1 MATPLRLS
9 PDLET
14 DGKPSIAETPAPK
27 RRAPRPVWIIGLLAL
42 IAAVW
47 GTTYYIRTRHLVTT
61 DNAQVEARIAP
72 IASRVQA
79 FVTEVRVDDDQTVK
93 AGDTLLVLDDRDLR
107 LRLRQAEAEL
117 TAARGV
123 SGVIGGRQGTGQ
135 AQAQLEWSQDAAAS
149 AAAAVASA
157 EATERKAAADLARY
171 RGLAEK
177 QIISPQQ
184 LDAAQAAYDAAKAN
198 LESLR
203 SSATASGS
211 QVSAYSAATRIALAR
226 LAPAETAVENARL
239 QLSDTVITAPTDGI
253 IAKRSVEAGVLVQI
267 GQGLMSLVPANEIW
281 VTANM
286 KETQVGGVA
295 VGDPATFTV
304 DAYPGK
310 SFSGHVMSLS
320 PATGAKFALLPPDN
334 ATGNFTKVVQRV
346 PVRITVDGPADP
358 LRPLRPGMSVV
369 VTVKTK

>member
-9 PDLET
+9 PDVDAASKQPVGE
-14 DGKPSIAETPAPK
+14 APAAK
-27 RRAPRPVWIIGLLAL
+27 RRAPRPVWILGILAL
-42 IAAVW
+42 AVAIW
-47 GTTYYIRTRHLVTT
+47 GTTYYIRTRKLVTT
-61 DNAQVEARIAP
+61 DNAQVEARIAL
-72 IASRVQA
+72 ISSRVQA
-79 FVTEVRVDDDQTVK
+79 FVAEVRVDDDQTVK
-93 AGDTLLVLDDRDLR
+93 AGDTLMVLDDRDLR

-117 TAARGV
+117 AATR
-123 SGVIGGRQGTGQ
+123 GVIGGHQGTGQ

-157 EATERKAAADLARY
+157 EASERKAAADLARY
-171 RGLAEK
+171 KGLAEK

-203 SSATASGS
+203 RSATASGS

-226 LAPAETAVENARL
+226 LAAAETAVENARL
-239 QLSDTVITAPTDGI
+239 QLSYAVITAPTDGI
-253 IAKRSVEAGVLVQI
+253 VAKRGVEPGVLVQI
-267 GQGLMSLVPANEIW
+267 GQGLMQLVPANEIW

-286 KETQVGGVA
+286 KETQVGDIA

-310 SFSGHVMSLS
+310 TFSGHVLSLS

-358 LRPLRPGMSVV
+358 VRPLRPGMSVV
-369 VTVKTK
+369 VSVKTK

>member
-9 PDLET
+9 PDAQT
-14 DGKPSIAETPAPK
+14 DSKQSATEVPAAK
-27 RRAPRPVWIIGLLAL
+27 RRAPRSVWIFGILVLV
-42 IAAVW
+42 AAVW
-47 GTTYYIRTRHLVTT
+47 GTTYYLRTRNLVTT

-117 TAARGV
+117 AAAL
-123 SGVIGGRQGTGQ
+123 GVIGGPQGTGQ
-135 AQAQLEWSQDAAAS
+135 AQAQLQWSQDAAAS
-149 AAAAVASA
+149 ATAAVASA

-171 RGLAEK
+171 KGLAEK

-203 SSATASGS
+203 RSATASGS
-211 QVSAYSAATRIALAR
+211 QVTAYSAATRIALAR
-226 LAPAETAVENARL
+226 LAAAQTAVDNARL
-239 QLSDTVITAPTDGI
+239 QLSYTVITAPTDGI
-253 IAKRSVEAGVLVQI
+253 IAKRNVESGMLVQI

-286 KETQVGGVA
+286 KETQVGNVA

-304 DAYPGK
+304 DAYPGRT
-310 SFSGHVMSLS
+310 FTGHVMSLS

-346 PVRITVDGPADP
+346 PVRIAVDGPADP
-358 LRPLRPGMSVV
+358 ARPLRPGMSVI

>member
-1 MATPLRLS
+1 
-9 PDLET
+9 
-14 DGKPSIAETPAPK
+14 
-27 RRAPRPVWIIGLLAL
+27 
-42 IAAVW
+42 VW

-226 LAPAETAVENARL
+226 LAAAETAVENARL
-239 QLSDTVITAPTDGI
+239 QLSYTVITAPTDGI

-346 PVRITVDGPADP
+346 PVRIAVDGPADP
-358 LRPLRPGMSVV
+358 VRPLRPGMSVV